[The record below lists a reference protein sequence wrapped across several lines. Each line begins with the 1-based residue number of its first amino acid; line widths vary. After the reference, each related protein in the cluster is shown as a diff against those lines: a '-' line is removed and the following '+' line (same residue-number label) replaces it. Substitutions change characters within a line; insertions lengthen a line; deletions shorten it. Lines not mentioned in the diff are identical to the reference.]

1 MSTAPRLPRRRRA
14 WLRVLVLLVALVLP
28 GAHTGT
34 HAAPVTPPA
43 GEAIEYDLLDTAL
56 RLPARAAQRPVVP
69 LRPAP
74 RPEPAPGVPA
84 GAPLPAPP
92 RPSYALVA
100 LRTVV
105 LRC

>member
-1 MSTAPRLPRRRRA
+1 MSTERSLPRRRRA

-34 HAAPVTPPA
+34 HAAPATPPA

-56 RLPARAAQRPVVP
+56 RLPARAARRPVVP

-74 RPEPAPGVPA
+74 RPEAAPGVPA
-84 GAPLPAPP
+84 GAPLPAVP
-92 RPSYALVA
+92 RPSYTLVA